1 MLFIVIS
8 IIILLMIVVVY
19 MRKLAPQ
26 QEQYIIGEKVE
37 VVSVMDG
44 DTMKVRYNGQIKK
57 VRFLLIDTPEMYHKR
72 IGEQPFAREAQQ
84 LSRMLIQNAQVVS
97 IMFDPNEEREDR
109 YGRLLAYVYADGQS
123 IQELLLRSGYAR
135 VGYVYTKQAQY
146 VDEFY
151 AFQEEAKQAKRGIW
165 RYAGYVTKKG
175 FHAEAIPHWQPGK
188 QVESVQLVTEPNL
201 LAYQI
206 KGNINPKGE
215 KRYYKPGDP
224 NYDQV
229 NPEQLFMSEEEA
241 KAAGF
246 IRVFRP

>member
-109 YGRLLAYVYADGQS
+109 YGRLLACLCGWTVHTRIITS
-123 IQELLLRSGYAR
+123 
-135 VGYVYTKQAQY
+135 
-146 VDEFY
+146 
-151 AFQEEAKQAKRGIW
+151 
-165 RYAGYVTKKG
+165 
-175 FHAEAIPHWQPGK
+175 
-188 QVESVQLVTEPNL
+188 
-201 LAYQI
+201 
-206 KGNINPKGE
+206 
-215 KRYYKPGDP
+215 
-224 NYDQV
+224 
-229 NPEQLFMSEEEA
+229 
-241 KAAGF
+241 
-246 IRVFRP
+246 FRLC